1 MEPRIIRQDALG
13 FDQSAIKIGVPGFST
28 EVTVYTTWF
37 RDNGLKGPDP
47 KAGQYPWI
55 KISWPSSTSEPDSRK
70 LIPFMETLALAA
82 LVQQY
87 ILRGLIRCATCA
99 VMPVGNPPHGVPIVH
114 WKVVRPAL
122 KTLWEDVPGYEDVPY
137 EGAMAFALG
146 ANKDCNVGLKQ
157 LGGWTEL
164 ELQWAAHIDRMAD
177 QQLAEGRAAGRIKPK
192 GL

>member
-70 LIPFMETLALAA
+70 LIPAAPKGYYRHLAA
-82 LVQQY
+82 
-87 ILRGLIRCATCA
+87 
-99 VMPVGNPPHGVPIVH
+99 PVSQV
-114 WKVVRPAL
+114 
-122 KTLWEDVPGYEDVPY
+122 
-137 EGAMAFALG
+137 
-146 ANKDCNVGLKQ
+146 
-157 LGGWTEL
+157 TETPQDPCHEREAWVL
-164 ELQWAAHIDRMAD
+164 
-177 QQLAEGRAAGRIKPK
+177 
-192 GL
+192 